1 MPAPLLVLAYEL
13 LVAIIELAATIVAA
27 DEMVSL
33 GEEIG
38 ENISQYRRQLTEA
51 EKLLRANMVK
61 LEEEIIK
68 RIDADEKAL
77 LAFTNADAGMQ
88 SETTK
93 KGLER
98 KGEGGTLITAAIQ
111 QNIPFRQVVSMVC
124 AQADKIP
131 KFQLRAKK
139 GTKTSQETLD
149 KLPKSKKELLF
160 KIMEVGA
167 EEAADIQDLDAY
179 ITVRLK
185 QLMTNF
191 IFELMDDMLDW
202 KTPLK
207 AEACFGAFPDFE
219 DPKLAG
225 GNKLYRAGSAVNPFY
240 PLPYNKRGAISAD
253 LAIPDYRKQALTK
266 SNLFAIIE
274 IKFQNDRIKEEQF
287 KQYDNLNK
295 ACAKVKTATVGIART
310 LNKKGVTKGCR
321 VSLFRFPEDI
331 AVQPKEHDKQHK
343 EGDTQAKDEQQNKIK
358 TKRKGK

>member
-1 MPAPLLVLAYEL
+1 MPVPLILVAAYEL
-13 LVAIIELAATIVAA
+13 LVVIVELAATVIAA
-27 DEMVSL
+27 DEMVTL

-38 ENISQYRRQLTEA
+38 ENISQYRKQLAEA
-51 EKLLRANMVK
+51 EKLLRENIAK

-68 RIDADEKAL
+68 RIDTDKQAL
-77 LAFTNADAGMQ
+77 LTFTKADDGIQ

-98 KGEGGTLITAAIQ
+98 KGDGGTLITAAIQ

-139 GTKTSQETLD
+139 GTKTTKETLD

-167 EEAADIQDLDAY
+167 EEAADIQDLDAF

-185 QLMTNF
+185 QLMANF
-191 IFELMDDMLDW
+191 IFELMDKMLEW

-207 AEACFGAFPDFE
+207 AEACFGAFPSFD
-219 DPKLAG
+219 DPKLEG
-225 GNKLYRAGSAVNPFY
+225 STKLYRAGTAVNPFW
-240 PLPYNKRGAISAD
+240 PMPHKGKGVISAD
-253 LAIPDYRKQALTK
+253 LAIPDYRKQPLSK
-266 SNLFAIIE
+266 HNLFAVIE
-274 IKFQNDRIKEEQF
+274 IKFQNDTIKNQQF
-287 KQYDNLNK
+287 VQYQELNK
-295 ACAKVKTATVGIART
+295 ECAEVKTAHTLIHRT
-310 LNKKGVTKGCR
+310 YLEKGVRKGCR

-331 AVQPKEHDKQHK
+331 AVMPKDKHSENKEQHK
-343 EGDTQAKDEQQNKIK
+343 TK
-358 TKRKGK
+358 TREKYKSKGK